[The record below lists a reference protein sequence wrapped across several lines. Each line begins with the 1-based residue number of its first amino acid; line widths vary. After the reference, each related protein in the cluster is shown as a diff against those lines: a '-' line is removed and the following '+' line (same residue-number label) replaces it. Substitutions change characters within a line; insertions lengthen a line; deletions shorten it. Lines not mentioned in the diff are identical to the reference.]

1 MISMG
6 ALSMGLREEELPDII
21 EQWRAASP
29 HIVQFWWDMEKAATE
44 TVKTHEEHMA
54 GRIRFQYYGGT
65 LWMVLPSGRKL
76 AYLKP
81 KLQPN
86 RFGRMSLTFE
96 GVGNAAGS
104 GGWSRQETYGGKL
117 SENCTQATARD
128 ILTEAMW
135 RLEQAGFAIIAH
147 VHDEVIIEAPIG
159 KYPVDEVCKRMAENP
174 DWCPDCPLAAAGYLA
189 PNYYFKD

>member
-1 MISMG
+1 
-6 ALSMGLREEELPDII
+6 MGLKEEELPDII
-21 EQWRAASP
+21 EQWRTASP

-44 TVKTHEEHMA
+44 TVKAHEEHTV
-54 GRIRFQYYGGT
+54 GRVKFQYYSGT
-65 LWMVLPSGRKL
+65 LWMILPSGRKL

-117 SENCTQATARD
+117 VENCTQATARD
-128 ILTEAMW
+128 ILVEAMW
-135 RLEQAGFAIIAH
+135 RLEQAGFEIVGH
-147 VHDEVIIEAPIG
+147 VHDEVIIEAPAG
-159 KYPVDEVCKRMAENP
+159 KYTVDGVCKIMSQNP
-174 DWCPDCPLAAAGYLA
+174 AWCPDCPLSAAGYLA
-189 PNYYFKD
+189 PDYYFKD